1 MKKRIIAC
9 LLSGIM
15 VVGTITGCGDSSNSS
30 KTEKTLTNEE
40 KNGETKVTDVENSKT
55 NDSSS
60 ESNLTQDLNDYSD
73 IEWPDSTVAS
83 MIPKP
88 KSNIGKITLDS
99 DDTIMVEIAN
109 ISDEDFNNY
118 IDECKDI
125 GYVNDYMKTDY
136 MYTASNDNGYEIV
149 LSMYDD
155 HVMSIMAT
163 PADK

>member
-1 MKKRIIAC
+1 MKKRMIAC
-9 LLSGIM
+9 LLSGVM
-15 VVGTITGCGDSSNSS
+15 VVGTITGCGDSSNNGNTKTSEEVSS
-30 KTEKTLTNEE
+30 EDTVEND
-40 KNGETKVTDVENSKT
+40 TDDGNSKT
-55 NDSSS
+55 NDVSS

-136 MYTASNDNGYEIV
+136 MYTASNDNGYEII

-163 PADK
+163 PVDK

>member
-15 VVGTITGCGDSSNSS
+15 VIGTFTGCGEKKGGSTAGVKTEEQQEEQQEETEKETVNSNSS
-30 KTEKTLTNEE
+30 LTE
-40 KNGETKVTDVENSKT
+40 
-55 NDSSS
+55 
-60 ESNLTQDLNDYSD
+60 DLSDYSD
-73 IEWPDSTVAS
+73 IEWPDSTAAS

-136 MYTASNDNGYEIV
+136 MYTASNDNGYEIL